1 LVPRLENTASAGARP
16 AFSQAGY
23 ATERKWQQIVQD
35 RRFKLMNV
43 IAGDEQRWVGGP
55 GVFLT
60 LYDLEN
66 DPGET
71 VDVMAQFPEAAE
83 RLRRS
88 MDQIWSAEPFSVLVD
103 DGVTSEEREMDDET
117 RRQLKALGYLQ

>member
-1 LVPRLENTASAGARP
+1 
-16 AFSQAGY
+16 
-23 ATERKWQQIVQD
+23 
-35 RRFKLMNV
+35 MNV
-43 IAGDEQRWVGGP
+43 IAGDEQRWVGGK
-55 GVFLT
+55 GTFMT

-71 VDVMAQFPEAAE
+71 VDVLEQFPEAAE

-88 MDQIWSAEPFSVLVD
+88 LDQIWSAEPFSALVD
-103 DGVTSEEREMDDET
+103 GSNTSPEREMDDET

>member
-1 LVPRLENTASAGARP
+1 MGSSRGARP

-43 IAGDEQRWVGGP
+43 IAGDEQRWVGGK

-71 VDVMAQFPEAAE
+71 VNVLGEFPEAAE
-83 RLRRS
+83 RLSRS
-88 MDQIWSAEPFSVLVD
+88 LDQIWSAEPFSVLTD
-103 DGVTSEEREMDDET
+103 ESATRPEREMDDET
-117 RRQLKALGYLQ
+117 ERQLKALGYLQ